1 MKDSSAYDN
10 LEDMETA
17 VHPAPTAHPVL
28 VPTGV
33 PAPSD
38 LQAAAESTTSDLQSA
53 TDSVWKALNSER
65 YDWRS
70 VDGIAEETGLDTL
83 AVSTILENQL
93 GSAVVRA
100 VDKNQP
106 GTFLY
111 ATRERYNKIRGPWN
125 RVLSLITNQ
134 VK

>member
-1 MKDSSAYDN
+1 MKDSSAYKN
-10 LEDMETA
+10 LHYM
-17 VHPAPTAHPVL
+17 PPVL
-28 VPTGV
+28 DSVPEARPVDASSGI
-33 PAPSD
+33 PA
-38 LQAAAESTTSDLQSA
+38 TSDLQSA

-70 VDGIAEETGLDTL
+70 VNGIAEETHLDPL

-93 GSAVVRA
+93 GNAVVRA

-111 ATRERYNKIRGPWN
+111 ATRDRYKKIRGPWN
-125 RVLSLITNQ
+125 RVLSLI
-134 VK
+134 

>member
-1 MKDSSAYDN
+1 MKDSSAYKLDN
-10 LEDMETA
+10 MET
-17 VHPAPTAHPVL
+17 VL
-28 VPTGV
+28 NPVPTERLV
-33 PAPSD
+33 DVSPR
-38 LQAAAESTTSDLQSA
+38 AAATSDLQSA
-53 TDSVWKALNSER
+53 TSTVWNALNSDR

-70 VDGIAEETGLDTL
+70 VNGIAEETGLDKL
-83 AVSTILENQL
+83 AVSTILEKQF
-93 GSAVVRA
+93 GDAVVRA

>member
-1 MKDSSAYDN
+1 MKDSSAYKLDR
-10 LEDMETA
+10 MET
-17 VHPAPTAHPVL
+17 VL
-28 VPTGV
+28 NPV
-33 PAPSD
+33 PAERPVD
-38 LQAAAESTTSDLQSA
+38 LLASATSDLQSA
-53 TDSVWKALNSER
+53 TEAVWKALSGDR

-70 VDGIAEETGLDTL
+70 VDGIAEETGLDKL
-83 AVSTILENQL
+83 AVSTILEKQF
-93 GSAVVRA
+93 GDAVVRA

-111 ATRERYNKIRGPWN
+111 ATRDRYNKIRGPWN

>member
-1 MKDSSAYDN
+1 MADSSAYKLDEN
-10 LEDMETA
+10 DMEP
-17 VHPAPTAHPVL
+17 VLQPAPKPRPVDISAVADSSAL
-28 VPTGV
+28 
-33 PAPSD
+33 SD
-38 LQAAAESTTSDLQSA
+38 LDSA
-53 TDSVWKALNSER
+53 TESVRNALDSDR

-70 VDGIAEETGLDTL
+70 IDGISTETGLDKL
-83 AVSTILENQL
+83 AVSTILENRL
-93 GSAVVRA
+93 GHEVVRA
-100 VDKNQP
+100 IDKNQP

>member
-1 MKDSSAYDN
+1 MKDSSAYN
-10 LEDMETA
+10 LDMGIVLNP
-17 VHPAPTAHPVL
+17 VHTERPVEVSTGAPA
-28 VPTGV
+28 
-33 PAPSD
+33 
-38 LQAAAESTTSDLQSA
+38 TSDLQSA
-53 TDSVWKALNSER
+53 TDAVWKALSSDR

-70 VDGIAEETGLDTL
+70 IDGIAEETGLDKL
-83 AVSTILENQL
+83 AVSTILETQL
-93 GSAVVRA
+93 GNTVVRS

-111 ATRERYNKIRGPWN
+111 ATRDRYNKIRGPWN

>member
-1 MKDSSAYDN
+1 MKDSSAYKLDN
-10 LEDMETA
+10 MET
-17 VHPAPTAHPVL
+17 VL
-28 VPTGV
+28 NPVPTERLV
-33 PAPSD
+33 DVSPSAPA
-38 LQAAAESTTSDLQSA
+38 TSDLQSA
-53 TDSVWKALNSER
+53 TNAVWNALNSDR

-70 VDGIAEETGLDTL
+70 VDGIAEETGLDKL
-83 AVSTILENQL
+83 AVSTILEKQL
-93 GSAVVRA
+93 GDAVVRA

-111 ATRERYNKIRGPWN
+111 ATRDRYNKIRGPWN

>member
-1 MKDSSAYDN
+1 MKDSSAYSLDN
-10 LEDMETA
+10 MET
-17 VHPAPTAHPVL
+17 VLHPVPVETPVGAPTG
-28 VPTGV
+28 T
-33 PAPSD
+33 PA
-38 LQAAAESTTSDLQSA
+38 TSDLQSA
-53 TDSVWKALNSER
+53 TDAVWKALTSAR

-70 VDGIAEETGLDTL
+70 VDGIAEETGLDKL

-125 RVLSLITNQ
+125 RVLSVITNQ

>member
-1 MKDSSAYDN
+1 MKDSSAYKLDS
-10 LEDMETA
+10 MET
-17 VHPAPTAHPVL
+17 VL
-28 VPTGV
+28 NPV
-33 PAPSD
+33 PAERLVDVSSSAPVP
-38 LQAAAESTTSDLQSA
+38 SDLQSA
-53 TDSVWKALNSER
+53 TSAVWNALNSDR

-70 VDGIAEETGLDTL
+70 VDGLAEETGLDKL
-83 AVSTILENQL
+83 AVSTILEKQL
-93 GSAVVRA
+93 GDAVVRA

-111 ATRERYNKIRGPWN
+111 ATRDRYNKIRGPWN

>member
-1 MKDSSAYDN
+1 
-10 LEDMETA
+10 ME
-17 VHPAPTAHPVL
+17 PVL
-28 VPTGV
+28 ESVPEARPVVVSTGV
-33 PAPSD
+33 R
-38 LQAAAESTTSDLQSA
+38 EISDLQSA

-70 VDGIAEETGLDTL
+70 VNGIAEETGLDQL

-93 GSAVVRA
+93 GNSVVRA

>member
-1 MKDSSAYDN
+1 MSAAMKDSSAYDN
-10 LEDMETA
+10 LEDMETV
-17 VHPAPTAHPVL
+17 VHSAPPHL
-28 VPTGV
+28 V
-33 PAPSD
+33 D
-38 LQAAAESTTSDLQSA
+38 LQASAGPTTSDLQSA

-70 VDGIAEETGLDTL
+70 VDGIAEETGLDKL
-83 AVSTILENQL
+83 AVSTILETQL

-100 VDKNQP
+100 IDKNQP

-111 ATRERYNKIRGPWN
+111 ATRDRYNKVRGPWN
-125 RVLSLITNQ
+125 RVLSVIANQ